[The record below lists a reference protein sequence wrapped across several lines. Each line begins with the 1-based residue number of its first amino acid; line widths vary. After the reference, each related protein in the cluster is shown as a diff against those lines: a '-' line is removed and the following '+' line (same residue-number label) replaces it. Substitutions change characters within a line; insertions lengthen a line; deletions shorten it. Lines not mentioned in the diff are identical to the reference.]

1 MPSIID
7 KGNSSQ
13 LSRQKEHDNNDL
25 KEDPSSL
32 RSPTDKPSDPCLDA
46 EQSPPPPPR
55 RRSSNLRISNPSTT
69 TKISKPDPKLG
80 STVNQCSSN
89 RHYPY
94 HARQQQPTSRL
105 PPPSTPTLF
114 ASHSLDQ
121 PKSTRRSMDKSQR
134 KRQLKEAKSDYEARI
149 EQYFQQLTVG
159 CGRSD
164 CINRFC
170 ASGRGMFYCSRFVS
184 FSFN

>member
-13 LSRQKEHDNNDL
+13 LSRQQKDSDNKELN
-25 KEDPSSL
+25 EDTCSL
-32 RSPTDKPSDPCLDA
+32 RSPTDKPTDPCLDS

-55 RRSSNLRISNPSTT
+55 RRSCNLRISNPSTT
-69 TKISKPDPKLG
+69 TKLPKPDTKLG
-80 STVNQCSSN
+80 PTVNQCSSN
-89 RHYPY
+89 RHYSY

-105 PPPSTPTLF
+105 APASTPTLF

-121 PKSTRRSMDKSQR
+121 PKTTRRSLDKSQR

-170 ASGRGMFYCSRFVS
+170 ATGRGRFIVV
-184 FSFN
+184 NL